1 MTDLARDLE
10 ATPKATPATPTIAPP
25 TPAPQAPVPMPI
37 GTLMVGHA
45 EDRAESDADRM
56 ADSALGRLQR
66 LSADGEIHVHGPG
79 CERVRRSAAPSP
91 AGMPLVGREGGVLD
105 TGTSSAIDSARGSG
119 APLQGDVR
127 RRMETAFATDF
138 SSVRVHDDERSA
150 KLNTAVS
157 AHAFTTGN
165 DIFFGR
171 GKFAPSTPSGERM
184 LAHELA
190 HVVQNSGDGRRTVD
204 ARAAAA
210 ISRHVDRSKK
220 IAREFTLPWRKT
232 PEQKAAAKEKEDA
245 AKAKKEQDK
254 VRKDGGATLA
264 ELNEKVK
271 KHGQKQQSQ
280 REDTGATLGQMVK
293 DGREKQAKFEK
304 DQVTYSG
311 PAGGGVSLAE
321 EVGKPSGAG
330 TVVGAVG
337 AGTHFG
343 GAANGANASLG
354 GLLLGDTAMG
364 IRKGVKMREDGQ
376 EYDDKAMVELG
387 NRKLKN
393 QGSGFGAAAV
403 STASAGVGIA
413 ASKAGVAS
421 SMTQAGWTT
430 AGKAGTAAGGAA
442 LATGGAAVGIV
453 GGSAQVLQGMW
464 RGGKA
469 VMKLCRLAWGR
480 ASKML
485 SGRGP
490 DWKQAIMGAEKYKA
504 AIAALKVGLGALG
517 IAAGALFLVSN
528 PIGWGIGIAAA
539 VAGGVWAAVKI
550 AAKIKDA
557 NDRRK
562 AANDIAQGK
571 KPAEAF
577 DEVTGG
583 ARDESSSSAGKPMTN
598 AKSKTPRKPD
608 SDKAGTGHV
617 QEKVGPKSGK
627 ADARSKAI
635 EQADLVARMASSHAR
650 LAHELRSALRFGN
663 KNLVA
668 GALERAAQDKAFSL
682 ESSVER
688 EEDRELHDS
697 MLLLSSV
704 NVDPDEALAESGQEL
719 IEKKLS
725 KLEAM

>member
-1 MTDLARDLE
+1 MSDLAH
-10 ATPKATPATPTIAPP
+10 ATRTDAETGA
-25 TPAPQAPVPMPI
+25 
-37 GTLMVGHA
+37 GHA
-45 EDRAESDADRM
+45 HRRRAHAGSEGARSDADR
-56 ADSALGRLQR
+56 D
-66 LSADGEIHVHGPG
+66 ADGGPRRRPRRVRRRPHGRQRPRSPAAI
-79 CERVRRSAAPSP
+79 ERVRGNPRARSRACPATHGDSVRHRPQLAA
-91 AGMPLVGREGGVLD
+91 
-105 TGTSSAIDSARGSG
+105 G
-119 APLQGDVR
+119 AR
-127 RRMETAFATDF
+127 RRTIGA
-138 SSVRVHDDERSA
+138 
-150 KLNTAVS
+150 
-157 AHAFTTGN
+157 
-165 DIFFGR
+165 
-171 GKFAPSTPSGERM
+171 
-184 LAHELA
+184 
-190 HVVQNSGDGRRTVD
+190 RTVD
-204 ARAAAA
+204 PRAAVA

-254 VRKDGGATLA
+254 IRKDGGATLA

-271 KHGQKQQSQ
+271 KHGQKQQTE

-304 DQVTYSG
+304 DQRTYTG
-311 PAGGGVSLAE
+311 PGGSGVSLAE
-321 EVGKPSGAG
+321 EIGKPSGAG
-330 TVVGAVG
+330 AVVGGVG
-337 AGTHFG
+337 AGTYLG
-343 GAANGANASLG
+343 GTANGATASLG

-364 IRKGVKMREDGQ
+364 IRKGVKMRDDGQ
-376 EYDDKAMVELG
+376 EYDDKAMIELG

-403 STASAGVGIA
+403 STAAAGVGIA
-413 ASKAGVAS
+413 ATKAGVAS
-421 SMTQAGWTT
+421 SMTQAGWTA
-430 AGKAGTAAGGAA
+430 AGKAGTVAGGAA
-442 LATGGAAVGIV
+442 LATGGAALGIV

-490 DWKQAIMGAEKYKA
+490 DWKQAIMSAEKYKA
-504 AIAALKVGLGALG
+504 AIAALKTGLGVLG

-583 ARDESSSSAGKPMTN
+583 ARDASSSAAGKPMTN

-608 SDKAGTGHV
+608 SDKTGTGHV
-617 QEKVGPKSGK
+617 QRRSGPRP
-627 ADARSKAI
+627 ARPTRAARRSSRRTSSRGWPHRTPGSRTSCAPRFASATRTWSPARWS
-635 EQADLVARMASSHAR
+635 EQPRTRHSASS
-650 LAHELRSALRFGN
+650 LRS
-663 KNLVA
+663 
-668 GALERAAQDKAFSL
+668 
-682 ESSVER
+682 SVKR
-688 EEDRELHDS
+688 IAS
-697 MLLLSSV
+697 CTT
-704 NVDPDEALAESGQEL
+704 ACCC
-719 IEKKLS
+719 
-725 KLEAM
+725 

>member
-1 MTDLARDLE
+1 MTTERRLEHETTPTLA
-10 ATPKATPATPTIAPP
+10 PATPTVSAPA
-25 TPAPQAPVPMPI
+25 PAPQAPVPLPI
-37 GTLMVGHA
+37 GTLLVGSA
-45 EDRAESDADRM
+45 EDRAEADADRT
-56 ADSALGRLQR
+56 ADNALSRLQR
-66 LSADGEIHVHGPG
+66 LSSNHRDE
-79 CERVRRSAAPSP
+79 
-91 AGMPLVGREGGVLD
+91 
-105 TGTSSAIDSARGSG
+105 
-119 APLQGDVR
+119 DVR
-127 RRMETAFATDF
+127 RRMQTAFDPGVT
-138 SSVRVHDDERSA
+138 SLRVA
-150 KLNTAVS
+150 AVS
-157 AHAFTTGN
+157 G
-165 DIFFGR
+165 
-171 GKFAPSTPSGERM
+171 
-184 LAHELA
+184 
-190 HVVQNSGDGRRTVD
+190 D
-204 ARAAAA
+204 ARRAVDPRTAAA
-210 ISRHVDRSKK
+210 IGHHVRRSTK

-232 PEQKAAAKEKEDA
+232 PEQKAAAQEKADA
-245 AKAKKEQDK
+245 AKAKKDQDKAKKDQDK

-271 KHGQKQQSQ
+271 KHGEKQQAE

-293 DGREKQAKFEK
+293 EGREKQARFDKE
-304 DQVTYSG
+304 QTTYTG
-311 PAGGGVSLAE
+311 PAGGGVSLGE
-321 EVGKPSGAG
+321 EIGKPTGAG
-330 TVVGAVG
+330 VVVGAVG

-364 IRKGVKMREDGQ
+364 IRKGLKMRDDGQ
-376 EYDDKAMVELG
+376 EYDDAAMVALG

-393 QGSGFGAAAV
+393 QGGGFGAAAIG
-403 STASAGVGIA
+403 TASAGVGIA
-413 ASKAGVAS
+413 ATKAGVAS
-421 SMTQAGWTT
+421 SMTQAGWTA

-442 LATGGAAVGIV
+442 LATGGAAVGIA

-480 ASKML
+480 AAKML

-490 DWKQAIMGAEKYKA
+490 DWKQAIMSAEKYKA

-517 IAAGALFLVSN
+517 IAAGALFIVSN

-550 AAKIKDA
+550 AAKVKDA

-571 KPAEAF
+571 QPAAAF
-577 DEVTGG
+577 DEITGG
-583 ARDESSSSAGKPMTN
+583 AGKSTAN
-598 AKSKTPRKPD
+598 GKSKTPRKTD
-608 SDKAGTGHV
+608 AEKAGTGHV
-617 QEKVGPKSGK
+617 KEKMGPKTGK
-627 ADARSKAI
+627 ADARSKAL

-668 GALERAAQDKAFSL
+668 GALERAAQDPVFSL

-697 MLLLSSV
+697 MLLLSSI